1 MDSLKKKAR
10 SHIEY
15 QKAQIIAKRRQCQEC
30 GEKFP
35 NESLKRNH
43 IISVHQERRSSYPRA
58 KKIVKKPSTPKKS
71 PKPPRSPITAFSQE
85 YWREFPFISKCS
97 DYFPTYKKYN
107 VAIYKK
113 KQAYCNICHIK
124 LNHQAAVVR
133 MHMNSKEHQRSA
145 YAQQKI
151 MTDEPLAVNEN
162 FNNESVMDRNCGI
175 CKMAYEDGTA
185 AHLMTHMKP
194 CSVLMFKTE

>member
-1 MDSLKKKAR
+1 MEKINKQKINENLSEIEKIRLRNIEERRKIFEGLNLDSLKKKAR

-71 PKPPRSPITAFSQE
+71 PKPPRSPITA
-85 YWREFPFISKCS
+85 WREFPFISKCS

-113 KQAYCNICHIK
+113 KSKRTVIYVT
-124 LNHQAAVVR
+124 LN
-133 MHMNSKEHQRSA
+133 
-145 YAQQKI
+145 
-151 MTDEPLAVNEN
+151 
-162 FNNESVMDRNCGI
+162 
-175 CKMAYEDGTA
+175 
-185 AHLMTHMKP
+185 
-194 CSVLMFKTE
+194 

>member
-1 MDSLKKKAR
+1 MNSL
-10 SHIEY
+10 SFPNV
-15 QKAQIIAKRRQCQEC
+15 QIIFQLTK
-30 GEKFP
+30 
-35 NESLKRNH
+35 NTTL
-43 IISVHQERRSSYPRA
+43 
-58 KKIVKKPSTPKKS
+58 
-71 PKPPRSPITAFSQE
+71 
-85 YWREFPFISKCS
+85 PFI
-97 DYFPTYKKYN
+97 
-107 VAIYKK
+107 KK